1 MKKIRRIILIVTS
14 ALLAAVLSS
23 CSVRDTFKKGGAA
36 YEIWTHFSSEFILFL
51 EEADDI
57 WDFIYFG
64 KHTPGESW
72 APLALSPDKG
82 CTAELERLT
91 HIEYLQ
97 TPYNASFIKDR
108 NVTQKN
114 ERGYL
119 KVSLTEDHSLS
130 NVESL
135 FLEKGIT
142 PYVEERCCTSPIGEV
157 FAVDFAGT
165 SDGENFYVNPDC
177 PVTLL
182 VSAEKK
188 AKTADSSVE
197 DGKSTVYI
205 TFDDGPS
212 RNNTVK
218 LLDILDSYG
227 IKAAF
232 FTVGDLVTKYPE
244 TAAIIEKR
252 GHVLSCHSMTHNY
265 ESIYASSYA
274 LLAEVKEWERAVD
287 DCGVSP
293 HAKLFRFPG
302 GSVGT
307 YLTKEKSAEMVST
320 LADMGYFS
328 YDWNVVTN
336 DALLSIKP
344 EDTDSYDYIKQNFM
358 DTFDLAV
365 KQYDGKE
372 PIIVLMHETV
382 NETVDLLPWIIEYI
396 SERGYAFG
404 DLSEFEESWMFGD
417 K

>member
-1 MKKIRRIILIVTS
+1 MVTS

-23 CSVRDTFKKGGAA
+23 CSVGDAFKKGGAA
-36 YEIWTHFSSEFILFL
+36 YEIWTHFSSEFVLFW

-57 WDFIYFG
+57 LDFMYFG
-64 KHTPGESW
+64 KHTPEESQT
-72 APLALSPDKG
+72 PLVLPPDKG
-82 CTAELERLT
+82 CTAELERIT
-91 HIEYLQ
+91 HIEYLP
-97 TPYNASFIKDR
+97 TPYNVSFIKDR
-108 NVTQKN
+108 NVTEKN
-114 ERGYL
+114 EEGYL
-119 KVSLTEDHSLS
+119 KVSLTGAYTLTD
-130 NVESL
+130 VEAL

-142 PYVEERCCTSPIGEV
+142 PRIEERCTPSPTGEV
-157 FAVDFAGT
+157 FAVDFAGLY
-165 SDGENFYVNPDC
+165 DGENFYVNPDC

-182 VSAEKK
+182 VSGEKK
-188 AKTADSSVE
+188 AKTADSPVE

-205 TFDDGPS
+205 TFDDGPG
-212 RNNTVK
+212 RHNTVK

-232 FTVGDLVTKYPE
+232 FTVGDSVAKYPE
-244 TAAIIEKR
+244 NAAVIEKR

-265 ESIYASSYA
+265 ESIYASTYA
-274 LLAEVKEWERAVD
+274 LLTEVEEWETAVD
-287 DCGVSP
+287 GCGVSP

-307 YLTKEKSAEMVST
+307 YLTKEKSAEMVSA
-320 LADMGYFS
+320 LADRGYFS

-336 DALLSIKP
+336 DALLSMKP
-344 EDTDSYDYIKQNFM
+344 EDTDSYDYIKQNFT
-358 DTFDLAV
+358 DTFELAV

-404 DLSEFEESWMFGD
+404 DLSELEESWMFGD